1 MHSIGG
7 RHVVFDTPCLQ
18 RPGRRAR
25 PDVREMEGTGM
36 FVSTH
41 SRHDHA
47 SGQVQYDASGFNQH
61 PDGTNFIIAMEGIFP
76 SHP

>member
-1 MHSIGG
+1 
-7 RHVVFDTPCLQ
+7 
-18 RPGRRAR
+18 
-25 PDVREMEGTGM
+25 M